1 MRHSKSIRLAS
12 VTLVLAGMGIAPAS
26 MAATATGSMLVT
38 ASVFSTCAVVA
49 TPIVFGSYTQ
59 AQLDASA
66 LITVTCTPDIGIY
79 NVGLNK
85 GQGAS
90 ATTTTRHLS
99 SLAAD
104 ALNYSLYRD
113 SGRTQN
119 WGEVLNTDT
128 LSSALATTTLLAVK
142 TFTVYGRIPAAQPV
156 NGSIAGLLYSDTI
169 QVSVNY

>member
-85 GQGAS
+85 GP
-90 ATTTTRHLS
+90 
-99 SLAAD
+99 
-104 ALNYSLYRD
+104 
-113 SGRTQN
+113 GR
-119 WGEVLNTDT
+119 
-128 LSSALATTTLLAVK
+128 
-142 TFTVYGRIPAAQPV
+142 
-156 NGSIAGLLYSDTI
+156 
-169 QVSVNY
+169 